1 MSRDPR
7 KLRVF
12 QKADAAVLQV
22 YRATKRFPAE
32 ERHGLQSQVRKAAVS
47 CATNLVAGCSRRTTA
62 EYLHFVNVSAGSG
75 AEARYL
81 IDLGYRLSLVT
92 ETDRDALVT
101 EYSEI
106 LAGLECLITSL
117 SGQA

>member
-22 YRATKRFPAE
+22 YRATRRFPIE
-32 ERHGLQSQVRKAAVS
+32 ERYGLQTQVRKAAVS
-47 CATNLVAGCSRRTTA
+47 CAANLVEGSARQTTA
-62 EYLHFVNVSAGSG
+62 EYVHFVNISAGSG

-81 IDLGYRLSLVT
+81 IDLAQRLAFVTTEERDMLVS
-92 ETDRDALVT
+92 

-106 LAGLECLITSL
+106 LAGLQSLIASL
-117 SGQA
+117 ANQP

>member
-12 QKADAAVLQV
+12 QKADAAVLHV
-22 YRATKRFPAE
+22 YRATRRFPVAE
-32 ERHGLQSQVRKAAVS
+32 RYGLQAQVRKAAVS
-47 CATNLVAGCSRRTTA
+47 CATNLVEGCTRRTTA
-62 EYLHFVNVSAGSG
+62 DYLHFVNIAAGSG

-81 IDLGYRLSLVT
+81 IDLAHRLAFVT
-92 ETDRDALVT
+92 DEDHDTLVT

-106 LAGLECLITSL
+106 LAGLQSLIASL
-117 SGQA
+117 FNQP

>member
-12 QKADAAVLQV
+12 QKADAAVIRV
-22 YRATKRFPAE
+22 YEATKRFPLE
-32 ERHGLQSQVRKAAVS
+32 ERYGLQLQIRKAAVS
-47 CATNLVAGCSRRTTA
+47 CANNLVEGCARQTTA
-62 EYLHFVNVSAGSG
+62 DYLHFVSISAGSG

-81 IDLGYRLSLVT
+81 IGLAHRLSFVLQG
-92 ETDRDALVT
+92 DRDELVN

-106 LAGLECLITSL
+106 LAGLQSLIVSL
-117 SGQA
+117 SNQP